1 MQNNK
6 GWDFLTTFADI
17 NDNYIYQASKPW
29 KENKIV
35 IVQHYIRGVAACI
48 LLVAVIGVGL
58 IHQKKVEAA
67 AEELGI
73 ELVWRVPSNLEAQ
86 LMQDRQLTIC
96 RNVFF
101 QVASAVQTCCE
112 NLVKHKRQL
121 KKMGLRFLWRRLLRM
136 KKVSGLHIL

>member
-6 GWDFLTTFADI
+6 GWDFLTVFEDI
-17 NDNYIYQASKPW
+17 DEKYIYQAAKPW

-67 AEELGI
+67 WYKMTSLIGRILGI
-73 ELVWRVPSNLEAQ
+73 EKET
-86 LMQDRQLTIC
+86 D
-96 RNVFF
+96 
-101 QVASAVQTCCE
+101 E
-112 NLVKHKRQL
+112 YVKQFKRQS
-121 KKMGLRFLWRRLLRM
+121 KKMELRFR
-136 KKVSGLHIL
+136 